1 MELQQNDNVG
11 CWSEYW
17 NASVEDAGIT
27 DDGQISFWNRRSGSY
42 SESVDNDASWAETVE
57 RVFGLLEEAGFSA
70 CGSSVLDIG
79 CGPGPLS
86 LPLARAGAEVTALD
100 ISSGMLK
107 RLKEKAAGEGL
118 SIRTVEGSW
127 WTADIDELGFRDNFD
142 LVIASMTP
150 AIKDLDTFDRM
161 TACSKHFCY
170 YSGFLRRG
178 GSRNY
183 QEIYNTILN
192 EDHPDRESGMPQ
204 MFMLYPFMYLY
215 TLGYRPLIRL
225 NHSFWKEEDDYGAAA
240 DNAIDLISRDRE
252 LDDDIKRRIREYFR
266 DASQGG
272 RYSSESEV
280 YTGMMVWTVNG
291 R

>member
-1 MELQQNDNVG
+1 MQQNDNVR

-17 NASVEDAGIT
+17 NAAVGEGSRIT
-27 DDGQISFWNRRSGSY
+27 NDTQVSFWNKRSESY
-42 SESVDNDASWAETVE
+42 SESIDNDASWTETVE
-57 RVFGLLEEAGFSA
+57 QVLGLLDDVGFSA
-70 CGSSVLDIG
+70 RGSSVLDIG

-150 AIKDLDTFDRM
+150 AVKDLETFDRM

-178 GSRNY
+178 GNNTYR
-183 QEIYNTILN
+183 EIYSTILN
-192 EDHPDRESGMPQ
+192 EDCTDRESGIPQ
-204 MFMLYPFMYLY
+204 MFMLYPFMHLY
-215 TLGYRPLIRL
+215 TLGYRPLVRL
-225 NHSFWKEEDDYGAAA
+225 NHSFWKEEDDYRAAA
-240 DNAIDLISRDRE
+240 DNAIDFISRDRE
-252 LDDDIKRRIREYFR
+252 LDDGIKSRIREYFR
-266 DASQGG
+266 EASQGG